1 MRSPSRSPGGTA
13 SAVAVLER
21 PEVKVTPDAV
31 RLFVALDVPRVAIDH
46 LEDAVAAVRGQHSDL
61 RWIPADRLHLTL
73 AFLGEVREPAL
84 DPLSRRLDRVGA
96 RHQDMSLSFAG
107 AGRFGSRV
115 LWVGVSGDLTPL
127 SRLAQSVV
135 AAARKADVVVDERA
149 HRPHVTLARSRTTS
163 LDLRRVVAAL
173 ADYAGPAWRAAS
185 FSLVRSYLGPQPR
198 YEVLRGFHLRAA
210 SAPA

>member
-1 MRSPSRSPGGTA
+1 VLLSDGLPA
-13 SAVAVLER
+13 AVAGR
-21 PEVKVTPDAV
+21 HTAAV
-31 RLFVALDVPRVAIDH
+31 RLFVALDVPPAATGH
-46 LEDAVAAVRGQHSDL
+46 LEGAVAAVREQHAGL

-84 DPLSRRLDRVGA
+84 DPLSQRLERVCA
-96 RHQDMSLSFAG
+96 RHQEMSLCFAG

-127 SRLAQSVV
+127 SRLAQSVG
-135 AAARKADVVVDERA
+135 AAARKAGVVVDERV

-163 LDLRRVVAAL
+163 LDLRPVVAAL
-173 ADYAGPAWRAAS
+173 ADYEGPAWRAAS

-198 YEVLRGFHLRAA
+198 YEVLRGFRLRAA